1 MTEKVSTF
9 AARLREGLSLR
20 GMTQAELSRRTE
32 LDKSS
37 ISRYLKNEYKGNQ
50 DAVYKISQ
58 ALNVSEA
65 WLMGYDVP
73 MEPQGQSA
81 PAKPTIPP
89 GFLPMPEMA
98 QVPLVGR
105 IACGTPI
112 TAEQNVEQIVS
123 IPAAWRA
130 TFTLMCKGDSM
141 EPKIQDGDLVA
152 IRKQPEVENGE
163 IAAVRIGEEATLK
176 HVYRR
181 DGFLELRPENPKYE
195 SIILIGEKMAE
206 ATIEGKVVG
215 LCRDV

>member
-1 MTEKVSTF
+1 MTTGDKIKT
-9 AARLREGLSLR
+9 LRIQH
-20 GMTQAELSRRTE
+20 GMTQEELGE
-32 LDKSS
+32 KVGVKKSA
-37 ISRYLKNEYKGNQ
+37 IYKYENGIVVNLKRSTIEKL
-50 DAVYKISQ
+50 AKV
-58 ALNVSEA
+58 LEVSPS
-65 WLMGYDVP
+65 WLIGIED
-73 MEPQGQSA
+73 GAGS
-81 PAKPTIPP
+81 IPP
-89 GFLPMPEMA
+89 GFQPIPELDA
-98 QVPLVGR
+98 VPIVGR

-112 TAEQNVEQIVS
+112 LAEQNIDGVTC
-123 IPAAWRA
+123 IPHHWRA
-130 TFTLMCKGDSM
+130 TFVLTCKGDSM

-215 LCRDV
+215 FCRDV